1 MGLEEVKKIILVLSG
16 KGGVGKSSVSTQ
28 TALGLLEK
36 GLTVGLLDVDLCGP
50 SIPRMI
56 GIEGEEVHKSDGGLV
71 PVLLENDKLKVMSLG
86 LLTEKDDAVVWR
98 GPKKQSTI
106 DQLVNDVNWGEL
118 DVLVIDTPPG
128 TSDEHIALVKNFRS
142 DSSLMERTTSILV
155 TTPQR
160 ASLQDVAR
168 EINFCKKTGIHITGL
183 VENMSGFVCP
193 NCDECSNIFNAG
205 GGEVLAKKYEL
216 NFLGRIPID
225 PNFGHE
231 LDNGRKFSQAFK
243 DSNTAK
249 SIQSI
254 VKLMPV

>member
-1 MGLEEVKKIILVLSG
+1 MN
-16 KGGVGKSSVSTQ
+16 
-28 TALGLLEK
+28 
-36 GLTVGLLDVDLCGP
+36 LT
-50 SIPRMI
+50 I
-56 GIEGEEVHKSDGGLV
+56 
-71 PVLLENDKLKVMSLG
+71 
-86 LLTEKDDAVVWR
+86 
-98 GPKKQSTI
+98 
-106 DQLVNDVNWGEL
+106 
-118 DVLVIDTPPG
+118 VIDTPPG

-205 GGEVLAKKYEL
+205 TFVRISLVADTIYKVECFYPMVIWEEVPHFKLYRRISILPRMKPMTKVSAQDSCLGGGEVLAKKYEL

-243 DSNTAK
+243 NSNTAK